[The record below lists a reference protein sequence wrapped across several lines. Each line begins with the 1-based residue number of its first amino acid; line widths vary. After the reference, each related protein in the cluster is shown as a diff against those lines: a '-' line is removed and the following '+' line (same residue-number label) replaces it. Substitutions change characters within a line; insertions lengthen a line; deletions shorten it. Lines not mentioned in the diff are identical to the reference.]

1 MLPMLFTT
9 LFTIFKIWK
18 QSKCL
23 LMNEWIKKMV
33 CVYIHYRIVST
44 QPQNDEISPFA
55 RTLKALEDIMLSEI
69 CQRKT
74 NTI

>member
-1 MLPMLFTT
+1 MLFTT

-33 CVYIHYRIVST
+33 CAYIHCRIVST

-55 RTLKALEDIMLSEI
+55 RTLMALEDIMLSEI